1 MTITEDSLAVLN
13 FRLGK
18 EILAVNVVNVLE
30 VLRNEGIT
38 SVPRSENFVRGIVQ
52 FRGEIITV
60 IDFSE
65 KLNLYENE
73 PTTGKVVI
81 VFNIETTDHSFK
93 VGILADDVMAVE
105 NIEQN
110 EIKQVDEITHYY
122 NPKYLEGVVNIKDQ
136 FVIVLDIN
144 KVFSHKEIELIQ
156 NTVTN
161 EKQ

>member
-1 MTITEDSLAVLN
+1 MTITEGSLAVLN

-38 SVPRSENFVRGIVQ
+38 AIPRSENFVRGIVQ

-65 KLNLYENE
+65 KLNLHEND
-73 PTTGKVVI
+73 PTTGKIVI
-81 VFNIETTDHSFK
+81 VFSIDSPDHSFK

-122 NPKYLEGVVNIKDQ
+122 NPEYLEGVVNIKDQ

-144 KVFSHKEIELIQ
+144 KVFSLKEIELIQ

-161 EKQ
+161 EKN

>member
-1 MTITEDSLAVLN
+1 MTILQHSISVLN
-13 FRLGK
+13 YKLGK
-18 EILAVNVVNVLE
+18 EILAVNVANVLE
-30 VLRNEGIT
+30 VLRNEGVTPI
-38 SVPRSENFVRGIVQ
+38 PRSENFVRGIVQ

-65 KLNLYENE
+65 KLNLYNNE

-81 VFNIETTDHSFK
+81 VFNIETPDHSFK

-105 NIEQN
+105 NIQPN
-110 EIKQVDEITHYY
+110 DIKQVDEITHYY
-122 NPKYLEGVVNIKDQ
+122 NPEYLEGVVNINDQ

-156 NTVTN
+156 SVTN

>member
-1 MTITEDSLAVLN
+1 MITIESIPVLN

-30 VLRNEGIT
+30 VLRNEGVTAI
-38 SVPRSENFVRGIVQ
+38 PRSENFVRGIVQ

-60 IDFSE
+60 IDFNE
-65 KLNLYENE
+65 KLNLHNNE

-81 VFNIETTDHSFK
+81 VFNVEAEDHSFK
-93 VGILADDVMAVE
+93 VGILADDVLAVE
-105 NIEQN
+105 NVQQN
-110 EIKQVDEITHYY
+110 DIKQVDEISHYY
-122 NPKYLEGVVNIKDQ
+122 NPEYLEGVVNINDQ

-144 KVFSHKEIELIQ
+144 KVFSHKEIELIK

-161 EKQ
+161 EKN

>member
-1 MTITEDSLAVLN
+1 MTITLSSISVLN
-13 FRLGK
+13 FKLGK
-18 EILAVNVVNVLE
+18 EILAVNVANVLE

-38 SVPRSENFVRGIVQ
+38 PIPRSENFVRGIVQ

-65 KLNLYENE
+65 KLNLYDND

-81 VFNIETTDHSFK
+81 VFNVETSDHSFK

-105 NIEQN
+105 NVQQN

-122 NPKYLEGVVNIKDQ
+122 NPEYLEGVVSINDQ

-144 KVFSHKEIELIQ
+144 KVFSLEEIELIKK
-156 NTVTN
+156 NVTN

>member
-1 MTITEDSLAVLN
+1 MITQESIPVLN

-18 EILAVNVVNVLE
+18 EILAVNVTNVLE
-30 VLRNEGIT
+30 VLRNDGIT
-38 SVPRSENFVRGIVQ
+38 SIPRSENFVRGIVQ

-65 KLNLYENE
+65 KLNLHNNE
-73 PTTGKVVI
+73 PTNGKVVI
-81 VFNIETTDHSFK
+81 VFNVETEDHSFN
-93 VGILADDVMAVE
+93 VGILADDVLAVE
-105 NIEQN
+105 SVQQSDIR
-110 EIKQVDEITHYY
+110 QVDEISHYY
-122 NPKYLEGVVNIKDQ
+122 NPEYLEGVVNIKDQ

-161 EKQ
+161 EKN